1 MIVNISHEIDSDF
14 LKLAIA
20 RYLEKDKMPDR
31 EKFILHLQFDIEER
45 GSDPH
50 SFFKDKWVYKYQ
62 DEADEFFLQ
71 WFGGVDED

>member
-20 RYLEKDKMPDR
+20 RYLEKEKMPDR

-45 GSDPH
+45 GSGPE
-50 SFFKDKWVYKYQ
+50 SFFKDKWVYAYQ
-62 DEADEFFLQ
+62 DEADDLYLQ